1 MRVVAGENLRT
12 CVCFGAHGD
21 DDGVPGL
28 SLQGILWMRLEWVC
42 LALGMACSVILVMV
56 QGMTSGTVH
65 PGRGWNTVGMDFSG
79 V

>member
-1 MRVVAGENLRT
+1 
-12 CVCFGAHGD
+12 
-21 DDGVPGL
+21 
-28 SLQGILWMRLEWVC
+28 MRLEWVC
-42 LALGMACSVILVMV
+42 LALGMACSVILVMA